1 MHKLAALALA
11 LLAAA
16 LALPACTKTTEVAEA
31 EENCVP
37 APAEGNKPGKNA
49 VNTVCPIM
57 QSDAADG
64 SVTVTHKGQTI
75 ALCCVGCIRKFNALD
90 DAGKD
95 NILTIATTY
104 AK

>member
-1 MHKLAALALA
+1 MKTLAALS
-11 LLAAA
+11 LLATA
-16 LALPACTKTTEVAEA
+16 LVLPACTKTTNVAEA

-37 APAEGNKPGKNA
+37 APAEGNKPGKVA

-64 SVTVTHKGQTI
+64 SVTVTHQGKVI
-75 ALCCVGCIRKFNALD
+75 ALCCPGCVRKFNAM
-90 DAGKD
+90 DAAAKD
-95 NILTIATTY
+95 KVLATALTY